1 MWVFLFYNIMAE
13 DKKGV
18 LVYADWMKLFEALED
33 DEAGKLIK
41 HFFRYINDL
50 DPKAPDR
57 VTELS
62 FISIEQTLKRD
73 LKKWDK
79 IRVKRSE
86 AGIKSAEVRANKRE
100 QEPTNSTSVKS
111 VEDISTN
118 STVRESVSV
127 SVNESDNVNDIKKE
141 KKVDVFNFRKSL
153 ISNGGNESL
162 VIEWMQV
169 RKNGKATNTET
180 ALKGFLNQVKLSKV
194 DINEVLKQCVE
205 SSWKGFKADWI
216 KEVKVKDQ
224 IPEEPDMSWYNEWKR
239 SPEDRKAANKK
250 WVDLGYR
257 PKNKT
262 TSVGVITTWH
272 KQQPVN

>member
-1 MWVFLFYNIMAE
+1 MAE
-13 DKKGV
+13 DKKSFI
-18 LVYADWMKLFEALED
+18 LYCDQREQFDQLTNE
-33 DEAGKLIK
+33 EAGKLIK
-41 HFFRYINDL
+41 HLFSYVNDE
-50 DPKAPDR
+50 DPKAEF
-57 VTELS
+57 VTNLA
-62 FISIEQTLKRD
+62 FTPIKQQLKRD
-73 LKKWDK
+73 LIKYEGKKKQWSD
-79 IRVKRSE
+79 
-86 AGIKSAEVRANKRE
+86 AGKASAEARKQRKERTLTDVDSV
-100 QEPTNSTSVKS
+100 PTVSSVT
-111 VEDISTN
+111 DN
-118 STVRESVSV
+118 DTVTVSGT
-127 SVNESDNVNDIKKE
+127 VNDTDIKKE
-141 KKVDVFNFRKSL
+141 KKEPVFNFRKSL